1 YQSYLKDLLAGNR
14 RQCYEF
20 LEEELKR
27 GRSLKSV
34 YLDLMQ
40 RALNEVGSLW
50 ERNKI
55 SVATEHLA
63 SSTTETLLAR
73 IYPLMFLQPHKD
85 LRAIISCVPHEQHQ
99 IGSRMVADFFELHGW
114 HGYHLGANTPV
125 GGLLQMIRERDP
137 DIVGLSM
144 GMLFNLPKLEEM
156 LEAITAEFPGLD
168 LLIGGRAFFGEGGKE
183 VRSELIRR
191 FDKLHYFASLDELEE
206 YLLNV

>member
-1 YQSYLKDLLAGNR
+1 MFHA
-14 RQCYEF
+14 
-20 LEEELKR
+20 
-27 GRSLKSV
+27 
-34 YLDLMQ
+34 
-40 RALNEVGSLW
+40 EVGSLW
-50 ERNKI
+50 ERNLI

-85 LRAIISCVPHEQHQ
+85 LRAIISCVPDEQHQ

-125 GGLLQMIRERDP
+125 AGLLHMIRDRDP

-144 GMLFNLPKLEEM
+144 SMLFNLPKLEEM
-156 LEAITAEFPGLD
+156 LAAITAEFPELA
-168 LLIGGRAFFGEGGKE
+168 LLIGGRAFLGEGGQVARNKL
-183 VRSELIRR
+183 VRR
-191 FDKLHYFASLDELEE
+191 FAQLHYFATLDELEE